1 MFTHSLYWVQLQH
14 CKMDTPMVRVLWWKP
29 IRIWWSD
36 RFERDLF
43 TCWPFD
49 LTRNP
54 NSLIDYT
61 EVKHSVSF
69 FFPLFLLLIW
79 SFDWRETWRMLLL
92 FLVLFFF
99 VTILIFIS
107 VFLFSQRVSKI
118 RTRNW
123 LWTSCLPSAWWRIK
137 RTTWRVIS
145 GTTCTTTGHFT
156 RTRRSKSS
164 KGIGVQSKWKSFF
177 FVLSFFSALHALFI
191 EERTRTNEPKKKP
204 VLYLCVC
211 HGCHS
216 FSVRCGLVLKTGPV
230 WHVLSLFATPCER
243 DLLIMCLFYIK

>member
-1 MFTHSLYWVQLQH
+1 
-14 CKMDTPMVRVLWWKP
+14 MVEANPDLMKRPLRERLIHMLA
-29 IRIWWSD
+29 IRSYKKLELVN
-36 RFERDLF
+36 RLNRGKTFCLF
-43 TCWPFD
+43 FLPSFSTSKLIFWLTWNMTC
-49 LTRNP
+49 
-54 NSLIDYT
+54 
-61 EVKHSVSF
+61 
-69 FFPLFLLLIW
+69 
-79 SFDWRETWRMLLL
+79 
-92 FLVLFFF
+92 FF
-99 VTILIFIS
+99 VTMLIFIS

-191 EERTRTNEPKKKP
+191 DERTRTNEPKKKP

-243 DLLIMCLFYIK
+243 ELLLMCLFYLK

>member
-1 MFTHSLYWVQLQH
+1 
-14 CKMDTPMVRVLWWKP
+14 MVEANPDLMKRPLRERLIHMLAIRSYKKP
-29 IRIWWSD
+29 ELVNRLH
-36 RFERDLF
+36 RGKTFCLF
-43 TCWPFD
+43 FLP
-49 LTRNP
+49 
-54 NSLIDYT
+54 
-61 EVKHSVSF
+61 F
-69 FFPLFLLLIW
+69 FFTSHLIVW
-79 SFDWRETWRMLLL
+79 LTWNMTDVSSLSCR
-92 FLVLFFF
+92 FF

-123 LWTSCLPSAWWRIK
+123 LWTSCLPSAWWKIK

-177 FVLSFFSALHALFI
+177 FRSFILFCSARPFI
-191 EERTRTNEPKKKP
+191 YWGTNENERTKKKP

-211 HGCHS
+211 HGYHS
-216 FSVRCGLVLKTGPV
+216 FSVR
-230 WHVLSLFATPCER
+230 W
-243 DLLIMCLFYIK
+243 

>member
-1 MFTHSLYWVQLQH
+1 
-14 CKMDTPMVRVLWWKP
+14 MVEANPDLMKRPLRERLIHMLA
-29 IRIWWSD
+29 IRSYKKLELVN
-36 RFERDLF
+36 RLNRGKTFCLF
-43 TCWPFD
+43 FLPSFSTSKLIFWLTWNMTC
-49 LTRNP
+49 
-54 NSLIDYT
+54 
-61 EVKHSVSF
+61 F
-69 FFPLFLLLIW
+69 FF
-79 SFDWRETWRMLLL
+79 T
-92 FLVLFFF
+92 V
-99 VTILIFIS
+99 LIFIS
-107 VFLFSQRVSKI
+107 VFLFSQTVSKI

-177 FVLSFFSALHALFI
+177 FSFFHSFLLCTPSLLRN
-191 EERTRTNEPKKKP
+191 ERERTNQKKH